1 MSSEHNEAIAFC
13 THEFIQLALPVKR
26 NKIPLHRIG
35 PLPSQSIW
43 GGGGVH
49 EAPPLSE
56 GLPVKQ
62 KGKVRGGLLG
72 GERVSVGPG
81 GANLPNSVYTR
92 RKSKPETHIK
102 IDK

>member
-13 THEFIQLALPVKR
+13 THEFIQLSLPVKQ
-26 NKIPLHRIG
+26 NKIPLHMIG
-35 PLPSQSIW
+35 PLPIQSIW

-62 KGKVRGGLLG
+62 GGGPLG

-92 RKSKPETHIK
+92 RKSKPETDIK